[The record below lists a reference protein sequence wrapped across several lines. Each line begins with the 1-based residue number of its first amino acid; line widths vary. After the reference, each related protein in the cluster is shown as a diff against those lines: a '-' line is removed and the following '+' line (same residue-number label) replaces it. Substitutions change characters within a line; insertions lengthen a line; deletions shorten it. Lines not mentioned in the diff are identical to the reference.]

1 MCELMCVGA
10 LQCLECHGSACR
22 LAATC
27 SAGWQHGK
35 CKARCTMGAVLCF
48 MQEKAALKADKDKAE
63 AKYKVAVIDGRQEQ
77 VCQEGWS
84 AADHGLKS

>member
-1 MCELMCVGA
+1 
-10 LQCLECHGSACR
+10 
-22 LAATC
+22 
-27 SAGWQHGK
+27 
-35 CKARCTMGAVLCF
+35 MGAVLCF

-77 VCQEGWS
+77 VGQQGWS